1 MIVLESTRSVVEE
14 AKLVR
19 IDDAAIAR
27 WAASVTDDD
36 LRPTEHAMLSQ
47 LPGTQAQLANLILLI
62 DALNF
67 CFWSDDPIRFDWRG
81 KRYHRFEA
89 MFVSLMLAAKYD
101 PQWFEPEYW
110 LSVSREEIEHTLR
123 GRGQL
128 LLMDE
133 REQIVRQTGQVLL
146 ERFDGQFMNAVD
158 SVNERAWPL
167 AVLLMTNFDSF
178 RDVASFSGRP
188 VYFMKR
194 AQICALDLSVAFETH
209 GHPPLSGLE
218 ELTAF
223 ADYRVPQ
230 ALRHLGILS
239 INPDLAEKID
249 TDQEIPSQGDA
260 EIELRAATIQAV
272 DRMSRAV
279 RPATG
284 SAGFSPARKNMP
296 AWQIDWY
303 LWALSH
309 RPEVRAKHHR
319 TRTVYY

>member
-1 MIVLESTRSVVEE
+1 MIVLDSTRSVVEE
-14 AKLVR
+14 ARLVR
-19 IDDAAIAR
+19 IDDSAIAR
-27 WAASVTDDD
+27 WAAAVTADD
-36 LRPTEHAMLSQ
+36 LRPTEHALLSQ

-67 CFWSDDPIRFDWRG
+67 CFWSSDPIRFDWRG
-81 KRYHRFEA
+81 KIYHRFEA

-101 PQWFEPEYW
+101 AKWFDPAYW
-110 LSVSREEIEHTLR
+110 LEVPRAEIEQTLR
-123 GRGQL
+123 GQGEL

-133 REQIVRQTGQVLL
+133 REQIIRQTGQVLL
-146 ERFDGQFMNAVD
+146 DRFDGQFMNAID

-178 RDVASFSGRP
+178 RDVARYKGRP

-194 AQICALDLSVAFETH
+194 AQICALDLAMAFQTH
-209 GHPPLSGLE
+209 DDPPLAGLE

-239 INPDLAEKID
+239 LNQDVAREID
-249 TDQEIPSQGDA
+249 SECETVADSEA
-260 EIELRAATIQAV
+260 EIEIRAATIHAV
-272 DRMSRAV
+272 ERMKAALASSK
-279 RPATG
+279 
-284 SAGFSPARKNMP
+284 SAFSGGGKVP

-309 RPEVRAKHHR
+309 RPEIQEKHHR